1 MRSKTPTELMAPWIS
16 DLKPY
21 SVEPADGMIK
31 LDAMENPYPFPEALL
46 ESWMMRLEKAQIN
59 RYPDPHAS
67 ELKQALTKQL
77 GLPDGATM
85 VVGNGSDELIHM
97 LCLAF
102 NQPDAVMMSPAPSF
116 AVYPLAAHAL
126 NMKYVGVA
134 LDQETFEL
142 RVDDFCAAIDRH
154 QPKLIFI
161 ASPNNP
167 TGNRFANADVRRIAE
182 CAEGLVVL
190 DEAYWRF
197 AKSNSIAELF
207 DLDNIVFMHTLS
219 KIGLAG
225 VRLGALIARAEW
237 LDPLERVRMPYNV
250 SSLTQ
255 ATACFALEND
265 DYFQAQVEQICQ
277 SRQLLTAGLA
287 EISSIKIW
295 PSETNFIL
303 FRVDGDAN
311 AVHSAL
317 AENGIA
323 VKNLHG
329 AHPFLENCLRV
340 SVGTDVENRLFLE
353 KLSDLL
359 A

>member
-1 MRSKTPTELMAPWIS
+1 MRSKTPAELMAPWIN

-21 SVEPADGMIK
+21 AVEDAEGMIK
-31 LDAMENPYPFPEALL
+31 LDAMENPYPFPEQLL

-67 ELKQALTKQL
+67 ELKQALSKHL
-77 GLPDGATM
+77 GLPEQASI

-102 NQPDAVMMSPAPSF
+102 NQPGAVMMSPAPSF

-126 NMKYVGVA
+126 NMRYVGVP
-134 LDQETFEL
+134 LDEETFDL
-142 RVDDFCAAIDRH
+142 RVDDFCKAIEEH
-154 QPKLIFI
+154 QPQLIFI

-167 TGNRFANADVRRIAE
+167 TGNRFANADVRLVAE
-182 CAEGLVVL
+182 SATGLVVL

-197 AKSNSIAELF
+197 AKSNSLTELF

-225 VRLGALIARAEW
+225 VRLGALIGRGEW

-255 ATACFALEND
+255 TTACFALEHD
-265 DYFQAQVEQICQ
+265 EFFQRQVEKICQ
-277 SRQLLTAGLA
+277 SRQTLADGLA
-287 EISSIKIW
+287 RIPAIKIW
-295 PSETNFIL
+295 PSVTNFIL
-303 FRVDGDAN
+303 FRMGGDAN
-311 AVHSAL
+311 AVHRAL
-317 AENGIA
+317 NEKGIA
-323 VKNLHG
+323 VKNLNG
-329 AHPFLENCLRV
+329 AHPYLDNCLRV
-340 SVGTDVENRLFLE
+340 SVGTDEENQAFLTG
-353 KLSDLL
+353 LSEVV